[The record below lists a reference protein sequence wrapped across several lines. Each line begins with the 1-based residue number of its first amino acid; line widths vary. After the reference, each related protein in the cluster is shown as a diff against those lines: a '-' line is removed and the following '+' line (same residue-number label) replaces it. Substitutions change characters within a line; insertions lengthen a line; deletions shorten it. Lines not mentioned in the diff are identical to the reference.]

1 MVLAFQLLAV
11 RCSVGTR
18 NVVGI
23 SQFIVGA
30 TFQIAII
37 TSWACT

>member
-11 RCSVGTR
+11 RCSVGIR
-18 NVVGI
+18 NMIGI
-23 SQFIVGA
+23 SWFIVIT

-37 TSWACT
+37 TS